1 MILPGTAGGA
11 LWWAGLQPP
20 DVSAA
25 PLPPRADVAVI
36 GGGYTGLAAARALA
50 RRGVQVLVLDR
61 ETIGWGASSRNG
73 GMVLPG
79 YKADLADLVRR
90 LGRAGARVLFEDSLA
105 AIGFVESLV
114 RQEAI
119 ACDWGR
125 TGHLTL
131 AARPAHLRGLEDTAG
146 LLARDFGYQTELI
159 GPKALAEEIGSAR
172 YHGGLLDPLAGSL
185 QPARYLVGLAAAAMK
200 AGAVLLERVDVR
212 RIERASG
219 GVRLHTSHGPLDA
232 RDVLIATNG
241 YTGRLLPWLAR
252 RVVPVGSYVIATE
265 RLAPEVQQRLIPRGR
280 MLSDTRNLLYYFR
293 LSPDGRLVF
302 GGRAAFVPTALE
314 RSQALL
320 RRGMIEV
327 YPELATARIEYAWG
341 GTLGFTLDQ
350 LPHVGRRDGVTY
362 ALGYGGHGLA
372 LASWLGDRVGQAMAG
387 SAPWPMLTEI
397 PFRSVPF
404 YWGRP
409 WFLPL
414 AGAYYGLKDRL
425 S

>member
-1 MILPGTAGGA
+1 MTLPGAA
-11 LWWAGLQPP
+11 AESLWWAGLQPP
-20 DVSAA
+20 EVSAD
-25 PLPPRADVAVI
+25 PMPPRTDVAVI

-50 RRGVQVLVLDR
+50 RRGAQVLVLER
-61 ETIGWGASSRNG
+61 EIVGWGASSRNG

-90 LGRAGARVLFEDSLA
+90 LGLARARALFEDSLA

-119 ACDWGR
+119 ACDWRR

-131 AARPAHLRGLEDTAG
+131 AARPSHLHGLEDTAR
-146 LLARDFGYQTELI
+146 LLARDFGYQTELLA
-159 GPKALAEEIGSAR
+159 PEALAEEIGSTR

-185 QPARYLVGLAAAAMK
+185 QPARYLVGLAAAAVK
-200 AGAVLLERVDVR
+200 AGAVLRERVEVR
-212 RIERASG
+212 RIQRASP
-219 GVRLHTSHGPLDA
+219 GVRLHASHGPLDA
-232 RDVLIATNG
+232 REVLIATNG

-252 RVVPVGSYVIATE
+252 RVVPVGSYIIATE
-265 RLAPEVQQRLIPRGR
+265 RLGAEVQQRLIPRGR
-280 MLSDTRNLLYYFR
+280 MLSDTKNLLYYFR

-314 RSQALL
+314 RSQEIL
-320 RRGMIEV
+320 RQGMIEV
-327 YPELATARIEYAWG
+327 FPELATARIEYAWG

-350 LPHVGRRDGVTY
+350 LPHAGRRDGMTY
-362 ALGYGGHGLA
+362 ALGYGGHGVA

-387 SAPWPMLTEI
+387 AAPWPALTAI
-397 PFRSVPF
+397 PFRPIPF

-425 S
+425 L